1 MVALF
6 VTVSIECGFNFSVHR
21 RVTRKSGMPRVAR
34 VDAVK
39 QKIVPLERI
48 LMRTLADAKRYTD
61 IQHKKNVLNYIL
73 SAVLVILVQYLT
85 FRSIFWIS
93 KSTITNIFYVK
104 LM

>member
-39 QKIVPLERI
+39 QKIVPPERI

-61 IQHKKNVLNYIL
+61 IQRKKCFELYFECCAGHFGAIFNV
-73 SAVLVILVQYLT
+73 
-85 FRSIFWIS
+85 
-93 KSTITNIFYVK
+93 
-104 LM
+104 